1 METNIKRYNLDS
13 NIRHSLSDRLLQH
26 KLKPH
31 QNRHSLSP
39 QIHKLDDTID
49 ELKRLNTCLNEEN
62 TSLQLAHETAKKEI
76 EMLEQ
81 DQEQS
86 TDDLQNLRAHL
97 ATTSESG
104 GRMLVLVF

>member
-1 METNIKRYNLDS
+1 M
-13 NIRHSLSDRLLQH
+13 
-26 KLKPH
+26 
-31 QNRHSLSP
+31 
-39 QIHKLDDTID
+39 
-49 ELKRLNTCLNEEN
+49 NTCLNEEN

-97 ATTSESG
+97 ATTSGFFCFLCLFLYANSPHLIGCLFWFFGQCFRPQQNSSSLTCVIEFSFTG
-104 GRMLVLVF
+104 FSSLGLIFS